1 MLSTATNMPWKTMGN
16 EKKKI
21 LGKSVKL
28 QEHMKFD
35 RIDRAHAI
43 ENNDHLTDTS
53 IVFNIL
59 IFKWMHSAHPRNR
72 CLFGFEQTFIFT
84 SNRLHAILMVPRRV
98 YKNLVIYTEKYRI
111 FTMETV
117 NFWENHNKLAWIQRI
132 YRSQATPLLT

>member
-1 MLSTATNMPWKTMGN
+1 MCKTLAITNAFNGN
-16 EKKKI
+16 EHDMKNYEEQKKI

-28 QEHMKFD
+28 QEPIKFD

-59 IFKWMHSAHPRNR
+59 IFKWMHCAHPRKL

-84 SNRLHAILMVPRRV
+84 LKRLHAMWNQTI
-98 YKNLVIYTEKYRI
+98 KNI
-111 FTMETV
+111 FDG
-117 NFWENHNKLAWIQRI
+117 
-132 YRSQATPLLT
+132 ATLSL